1 MARITRTAAVLTLV
15 RALRGASGPDEP
27 GLAARL
33 RAVPRLVRATAS
45 GDYSGTSRGRLAA
58 LVAAA
63 VYVVS
68 PVDLLPDW
76 LPLIGLADDAVVISW
91 LAAAVLGETGGFLRW
106 ERAHAG
112 RRPAGPREDVVPGY
126 VVR

>member
-1 MARITRTAAVLTLV
+1 MARTTRTAALLTLA
-15 RALRGASGPDEP
+15 RALRGAGGPDEP
-27 GLAARL
+27 GLADRL
-33 RAVPRLVRATAS
+33 RAVPRLVRSTVS

-68 PVDLLPDW
+68 PVDLLPEW

-91 LAAAVLGETGGFLRW
+91 LTAAVLGETGGFLRW
-106 ERAHAG
+106 ERSVG
-112 RRPAGPREDVVPGY
+112 RPPAGTHEDVVPGF

>member
-1 MARITRTAAVLTLV
+1 MARTTRTAAVLTLV

-58 LVAAA
+58 LAAAA

-112 RRPAGPREDVVPGY
+112 RGPTGPREDVVPGY

>member
-1 MARITRTAAVLTLV
+1 MARTTRTAALLTLV
-15 RALRGASGPDEP
+15 RALRGANGPDEP
-27 GLAARL
+27 GLADRL
-33 RAVPRLVRATAS
+33 RAVPRLVRATVR
-45 GDYSGTSRGRLAA
+45 GDYGGTSRGRLAA
-58 LVAAA
+58 LVGAA

-68 PVDLLPDW
+68 PVDLLPEW

-106 ERAHAG
+106 ERAGGG
-112 RRPAGPREDVVPGY
+112 RQPQGPHEDVVPGY